1 MLGDTFRRV
10 LNTLVDFFSD
20 SAVILKVAYPM
31 QSDQY
36 PMRFYAKVVPAPR
49 AVPSLLANLADPDSI
64 NDSVVHRHNLSSL
77 LQPHLDMEFGRHV
90 ITQVPPN
97 KPIVELPKLN
107 VAWAENYS
115 PVREQKSCRWRSRR
129 IPTELACAIIAGLR
143 IVSVIV

>member
-1 MLGDTFRRV
+1 MA
-10 LNTLVDFFSD
+10 FFSD
-20 SAVILKVAYPM
+20 SAVILKVACPM
-31 QSDQY
+31 RSDQY
-36 PMRFYAKVVPAPR
+36 PMRFYVKVAPAPY
-49 AVPSLLANLADPDSI
+49 AVPSLLADPANPDSI
-64 NDSVVHRHNLSSL
+64 NGSVVYRHNLSNL

-90 ITQVPPN
+90 ITQVSPN
-97 KPIVELPKLN
+97 KPIVGLPKLN